1 MKWEGTLEE
10 YVQSIMDGDIK
21 YKASHERLYHAFK
34 WARAKGLLSKI
45 YGMDYIFDEIEKNF
59 LIPASKG
66 YDARKRLLVLVGPP
80 GSGKTS
86 IVRLLKEALIAFSRT
101 DEGAVYKIK
110 NCPLNENPLLAL
122 PADIKNEM
130 KDKAELKLNGFL
142 SPLNKQRL
150 IEDYNGDWRKVEV
163 ERYYISETERIGI
176 GSFVPS
182 DPYTQEVTDLIGDV
196 DYSTIT
202 TYGSVS
208 DPRAYRYDGEF
219 QVANQGLLELHEVFK
234 TRRELMYPFLT
245 LAEDGVY
252 KMTRQSMV
260 FTDQVIVG
268 HSNEED
274 LKTFVKQSENDALL
288 SRMILIRVPYNLQL
302 AEEINLYHSIL
313 NEEDRRRLSYLAIET
328 LAKAVIMSRLDH
340 RNKSEALFD
349 RINDLDQAN
358 IFTLNKRDGMF
369 GIEVRIAFQV
379 LERTMSRVGVISAV
393 DLLEELSHL
402 LELDYR
408 LDNVTLHWYKD
419 LIKRAE
425 KDYHLQLHS
434 LLEDYICKQETKRL
448 DRFVY
453 ECLYDRQKVKSWLN
467 ISEDMFSS
475 LQGLIDEQTDDQLSI
490 NLLPKEYQK
499 VFKQKLLEEY
509 VEELY
514 IKGDLREWLQHYFKS
529 RLEQEGVK
537 HTNKLIE
544 DLYHA
549 LT

>member
-1 MKWEGTLEE
+1 
-10 YVQSIMDGDIK
+10 
-21 YKASHERLYHAFK
+21 
-34 WARAKGLLSKI
+34 
-45 YGMDYIFDEIEKNF
+45 
-59 LIPASKG
+59 
-66 YDARKRLLVLVGPP
+66 
-80 GSGKTS
+80 
-86 IVRLLKEALIAFSRT
+86 
-101 DEGAVYKIK
+101 
-110 NCPLNENPLLAL
+110 
-122 PADIKNEM
+122 
-130 KDKAELKLNGFL
+130 
-142 SPLNKQRL
+142 
-150 IEDYNGDWRKVEV
+150 
-163 ERYYISETERIGI
+163 
-176 GSFVPS
+176 
-182 DPYTQEVTDLIGDV
+182 
-196 DYSTIT
+196 
-202 TYGSVS
+202 
-208 DPRAYRYDGEF
+208 
-219 QVANQGLLELHEVFK
+219 
-234 TRRELMYPFLT
+234 MYPFLT

-260 FTDQVIVG
+260 FTDQVLVG

-302 AEEINLYHSIL
+302 GEEVKLYQSVL
-313 NEEDRRRLSYLAIET
+313 NEEDRRRLGYLAIET
-328 LAKAVIMSRLDH
+328 LAKVVIMSRLEH
-340 RNKSEALFD
+340 RNKGETLVD

-358 IFTLNKRDGMF
+358 AFTLNKRDGMF

-379 LERTMSRVGVISAV
+379 LERSMSRAGVISAV

-402 LELDYR
+402 LDLDYR

-425 KDYHLQLHS
+425 KDYHIQLQS
-434 LLEDYICKQETKRL
+434 LLEDFICMQETKRL

-453 ECLYDRQKVKSWLN
+453 ECLYDRGKVKSWLN
-467 ISEDMFSS
+467 INEDMFSS
-475 LQGLIDEQTDDQLSI
+475 LKVLIDEQTDDQLSI

-514 IKGDLREWLQHYFKS
+514 IKGDLLEWLQQQFKEH
-529 RLEQEGVK
+529 LESENVK